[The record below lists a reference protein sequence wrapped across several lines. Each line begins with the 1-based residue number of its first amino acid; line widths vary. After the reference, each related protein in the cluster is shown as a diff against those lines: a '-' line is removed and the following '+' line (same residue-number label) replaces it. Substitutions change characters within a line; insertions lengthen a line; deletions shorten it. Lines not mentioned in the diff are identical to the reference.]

1 MREGFK
7 GSPGRSIR
15 QICRWSNTQE
25 GFRGSPGRSIRQI
38 CRWSNMR
45 EGFKGSPGRSIR
57 QICRW
62 SNTQEGFRGSPGRSI
77 RQICRWSNTQEA
89 SQGSQQGMRTVSEM
103 KDSYGYRKK
112 GLPHLRERQTFLF
125 QEKRFSLRISLM
137 MKITGTDALL
147 KTNLL
152 QIPLLRMCKER

>member
-1 MREGFK
+1 MCTDMQVLECSGMQQGSEGP
-7 GSPGRSIR
+7 SGR
-15 QICRWSNTQE
+15 C
-25 GFRGSPGRSIRQI
+25 IRQI

-62 SNTQEGFRGSPGRSI
+62 SNTQERFRGSPGRNI

-152 QIPLLRMCKER
+152 QIPRLRMCKER

>member
-25 GFRGSPGRSIRQI
+25 GFRGSP
-38 CRWSNMR
+38 
-45 EGFKGSPGRSIR
+45 
-57 QICRW
+57 
-62 SNTQEGFRGSPGRSI
+62 
-77 RQICRWSNTQEA
+77 TQEA

>member
-1 MREGFK
+1 MPVVEHAGGIQRITGEKHTTDMPVVEHTG
-7 GSPGRSIR
+7 
-15 QICRWSNTQE
+15 
-25 GFRGSPGRSIRQI
+25 
-38 CRWSNMR
+38 
-45 EGFKGSPGRSIR
+45 
-57 QICRW
+57 
-62 SNTQEGFRGSPGRSI
+62 
-77 RQICRWSNTQEA
+77 

-103 KDSYGYRKK
+103 RDSYGYRKK

-125 QEKRFSLRISLM
+125 WEKHFSLRISLM